1 MRKGLLTYRSYI
13 RAIFALLVAC
23 MLLPGLCFGQAG
35 WRIRGKVSEVGT
47 GKHLGNVSVV
57 SKISKVATITDSTG
71 HFALT
76 LKAGEQLVTFSSVG
90 YFPKT
95 ITVTYRETFSELEIQ
110 LPPETRELK
119 ELLVKDRAPD
129 ENVRSSQM
137 GVARLDIRNL
147 KNMPVVF
154 GETDILKAITLQ
166 TGVATVGEGT
176 PGFNVRGGRTD
187 QNLVLLDGAPLFNT
201 SHLLGFL
208 SNVNADA
215 IRDVTLYKG
224 DIPAAYGGR
233 LSSLLNINTRQG
245 NKERVNVSAGAGL
258 MTASV
263 MADGPITSDKKLT
276 FLAGG
281 RIAYPNLLIRSF
293 PEPTNQN
300 RAFFFDLNGR
310 LSYEISPKSIVSLSA
325 YHSRDRFKF
334 PEDTLYGW
342 RSTTATLNWNRQLNK
357 ALSFAIGGN
366 WSDYVF
372 NLEGL
377 APTYEYMFRSGIR
390 QYDAHARVL
399 WQPNPA
405 HKVEAGLVSTWYRLT
420 PGRLRPNGES
430 NITNIDLEKEQAWEQ
445 AAYVSEEWAPVPWF
459 SVTAGVRYVNF
470 RNTGPGTVFQ
480 YDPGAPRTVESIQ
493 DTLHYGRGDK
503 IARFGGFEPRLS
515 VKINTGRTHSV
526 KVSYTR
532 TRQYLHLISNTTAI
546 SPVDFWKLADDFVPP
561 QVATQWALGYF
572 KNMLDN
578 MLELGVEVYRKDMDN
593 LVEYRNGATLLLNPT
608 IETDLVSAKGK
619 AYGVELNVQKTRGI
633 LTGQVSYTYSRTF
646 ARIVTGFASE
656 QINHGDWFPS
666 TVDRPHN
673 LAISTQWKW
682 TKGWTFGTNFVY
694 TSGRPITY
702 PDGTYRLND
711 VIVQD
716 YSGRNLDRIPDYH
729 RADISFTKD
738 TRKTTDQR
746 RYSIWSF
753 SIYNLYARKNPY
765 SIYFKQSGSRLVSY
779 RLSVFGTI
787 IPSINWKYNF

>member
-1 MRKGLLTYRSYI
+1 MRSYLVLYHHRL
-13 RAIFALLVAC
+13 RAISALLVTC
-23 MLLPGLCFGQAG
+23 MLLSCDCLAQAG
-35 WRIRGKVSEVGT
+35 WTIRGSITEAGT
-47 GKHLGNVSVV
+47 GKRMVNASVV
-57 SKISKVATITDSTG
+57 SRISKSATMTDSTG
-71 HFALT
+71 HFVLA
-76 LKAGEQLVTFSSVG
+76 LKAGDQLVTFSSIG
-90 YFPKT
+90 YFSKT
-95 ITVTYRETFSELEIQ
+95 ISITYRETFSELQIQ
-110 LPPETRELK
+110 LAPETRELK

-166 TGVATVGEGT
+166 SGVATVGEGT

-187 QNLVLLDGAPLFNT
+187 QNLVLLDGAPLFTT

-245 NKERVNVSAGAGL
+245 NRERVNVSTGVGL
-258 MTASV
+258 MTASI
-263 MADGPITSDKKLT
+263 MADGPLTSDRKLT

-300 RAFFFDLNGR
+300 RAFFFDFNGR

-342 RSTTATLNWNRQLNK
+342 RSTTATLNWNRQLSK
-357 ALSFAIGGN
+357 TFSFAVGGN
-366 WSDYVF
+366 LSDYVF

-377 APTYEYMFRSGIR
+377 APTYEYMYKSGIR
-390 QYDAHARVL
+390 QYDVHARAL
-399 WQPNPA
+399 WQPNTT
-405 HKVEAGLVSTWYRLT
+405 HKVEAGLVSTWYSIT
-420 PGRLRPNGES
+420 PGRLKPGSNS
-430 NITNIDLEKEQAWEQ
+430 NITTIELEKERAWEQ
-445 AAYVSEEWAPVPWF
+445 AVYVSEEWMPVPWF
-459 SVTAGVRYVNF
+459 SVTAGIRCVNF
-470 RNTGPGTVFQ
+470 VNTGPGTVFQ
-480 YDPGAPRTVESIQ
+480 YDPGGPRMVESIL
-493 DTLHYGRGDK
+493 DTLRYGRGDK
-503 IARFGGFEPRLS
+503 IVRFGGFEPRLS

-561 QVATQWALGYF
+561 QVATQWAMGYF

-578 MLELGVEVYRKDMDN
+578 MLELGVELYRKDLDN
-593 LVEYRNGATLLLNPT
+593 LVEYRNGATLLLNPA
-608 IETDLVSAKGK
+608 IETDLVSAKGN

-646 ARIVTGFASE
+646 ARVVTAFPAE
-656 QINHGDWFPS
+656 QVNHGDWYPS

-682 TKGWTFGTNFVY
+682 KKGWTFGANFVY

-738 TRKTTDQR
+738 TRQATDQR
-746 RYSIWSF
+746 RYSLWSF

-765 SIYFKQSGSRLVSY
+765 SIYFKQTGSRLVSY

-787 IPSINWKYNF
+787 IPSINWKFNF

>member
-1 MRKGLLTYRSYI
+1 MRSYLGLYRRPLRVI
-13 RAIFALLVAC
+13 SALLITC
-23 MLLPGLCFGQAG
+23 MLLSCDCLAQAG
-35 WRIRGKVSEVGT
+35 WAIRGSVTEAGT
-47 GKHLGNVSVV
+47 GKRIVNAFVV
-57 SKISKVATITDSTG
+57 SRISKSATMTDSTG
-71 HFALT
+71 HFVLA
-76 LKAGEQLVTFSSVG
+76 LKAGDQLVTFSSVG
-90 YFPKT
+90 YFSKT
-95 ITVTYRETFSELEIQ
+95 ISITYRETFSELQIQ
-110 LPPETRELK
+110 LAPETRELK

-166 TGVATVGEGT
+166 SGVATVGEGT

-245 NKERVNVSAGAGL
+245 NRERVNVSTGVGL
-258 MTASV
+258 MTASI
-263 MADGPITSDKKLT
+263 MADGPLTSDRKLT

-310 LSYEISPKSIVSLSA
+310 FSYEISPKSIVSLSA
-325 YHSRDRFKF
+325 YHSHDRFKF

-342 RSTTATLNWNRQLNK
+342 RSTTATLNWNRQLSK
-357 ALSFAIGGN
+357 AFSFAVGGN

-377 APTYEYMFRSGIR
+377 APTYGYMYKSGIR
-390 QYDAHARVL
+390 QYDAHVRAL
-399 WQPNPA
+399 WQPNTS
-405 HKVEAGLVSTWYRLT
+405 HKIEAGLVSTWYSLT
-420 PGRLRPNGES
+420 PGRLKPGNNS
-430 NITNIDLEKEQAWEQ
+430 NITTINLEKERAWEQ
-445 AAYVSEEWAPVPWF
+445 AVHVSEEWMPVPWF
-459 SVTAGVRYVNF
+459 SVTAGIRYVNF
-470 RNTGPGTVFQ
+470 VNTGPGTVFQ
-480 YDPGAPRTVESIQ
+480 YNPGSPRAVESIL
-493 DTLHYGRGDK
+493 DTLRYGQGDK

-515 VKINTGRTHSV
+515 VKINTGKTHSV

-561 QVATQWALGYF
+561 QVATQWAMGYF

-578 MLELGVEVYRKDMDN
+578 MLELGVELYRKDLDN

-646 ARIVTGFASE
+646 ARVVSAFPSE
-656 QINHGDWFPS
+656 QVNHGDWYPS

-682 TKGWTFGTNFVY
+682 KKGWTFGANLVY

-738 TRKTTDQR
+738 TRQTTDQR
-746 RYSIWSF
+746 RYSLWSF

-765 SIYFKQSGSRLVSY
+765 SIYFKQTGSRLVSY

-787 IPSINWKYNF
+787 IPSVNWKFNF